1 MGSHLTDL
9 ILQKAPESVVHGI
22 VKEAQMTY
30 QPNLAHL
37 SGKLALHLQTLDL
50 TEEAQKL
57 AELVEEV
64 QPDYIFHFAAQSLP
78 SQSFAQPGPTLMNN
92 TLSVLN
98 LLEATRKAISK
109 SGGKYNPV
117 ILNAGSGDVYGYIE
131 PEDLPVRETQPFR
144 PGNPY
149 AVSKISQEMLGYQ
162 YAKSY
167 KLQIIN
173 TRAFNQVG
181 PRQNLELAT
190 SAFARQIAQAEK
202 GLVEPIVRVGNLEA
216 SRDYTDV
223 RDMVR
228 AYWLA
233 VTSGKCQPG
242 EPYNLCSGRD
252 WQMKTILDMLLER
265 ANCPLKVEFDPARM
279 RPSDIPV
286 IRGDGTKFRQATDWQ
301 PTIPLEQSLQDLLD
315 YWRVEIK

>member
-1 MGSHLTDL
+1 VGSHLTDL
-9 ILQKAPESVVHGI
+9 ILQEAPDAAVHGI
-22 VKEAQMTY
+22 VKESQITY

-37 SGKLALHLQTLDL
+37 AGKLDLRLHTLDL
-50 TEEAQKL
+50 TSEAARL
-57 AELVEEV
+57 TGLVEEV

-78 SQSFAQPGPTLMNN
+78 NQSFAQPGPTLMNN
-92 TLSVLN
+92 TISVLN
-98 LLEATRKAISK
+98 LLEATRKAVSK
-109 SGGKYNPV
+109 SGGKYNPI

-131 PEDLPVRETQPFR
+131 PEDLPVRENQPFR

-181 PRQNLELAT
+181 PRQNPELAT

-233 VTSGKCQPG
+233 VTGGKCQAG

-252 WQMKTILDMLLER
+252 WQMKTILDMLLEM
-265 ANCPLKVEFDPARM
+265 ATQPLKVEFDPTRM
-279 RPSDIPV
+279 RPSDIPI
-286 IRGDGTKFRQATDWQ
+286 IRGDGTKFQKATGWQ
-301 PTIPLEQSLQDLLD
+301 PTIPLEKSLRDLLD
-315 YWRVEIK
+315 YWREVIK